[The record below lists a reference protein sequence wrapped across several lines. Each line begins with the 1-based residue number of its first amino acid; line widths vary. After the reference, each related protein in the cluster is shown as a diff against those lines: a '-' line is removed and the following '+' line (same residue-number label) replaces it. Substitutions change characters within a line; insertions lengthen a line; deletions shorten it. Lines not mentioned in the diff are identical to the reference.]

1 MDRRGEEQPGPVPLE
16 LARPSGDVRLRWSW
30 TEPNVWSDRMLTALE
45 NGVKG
50 GKWFSLV
57 DKVWARATLLQA
69 FYRVERNNSAA
80 GVDRQT
86 VAMFGARLD
95 EQLVRIHEQLRGAT
109 YEPAAVRRVY
119 IDKPGSKEKRPLGI
133 PTVRDRVVQ
142 NALRFALEP
151 VFEKEF
157 AEHSYGFRPGRGC
170 KDALRRVDE
179 LLKQGHRWVLDA
191 DLKRY
196 FDTIPHEALMERVME
211 RVSDGA
217 ILALLRSYLKQ
228 GVLEG
233 LSSWMPEEGTPQG
246 AVISPLLSNI
256 YLNPLDHRMSS
267 LGFEMVRYADD
278 FVVLCRSEEEARKAL
293 AEVGAWSAANGLTLH
308 PEKTR
313 LVDATLKG
321 GFDFLGYHFERG
333 YRWPSRKSE
342 TKLKEKL
349 RPKTRRTNGQSMQRI
364 IADVNRTVKGWFVYF
379 KQSHH
384 TIFAEFDGWIRGR
397 LRSILRK
404 RSKRKGR
411 GRGNDH
417 QRWPNAYFA
426 DLGLFSMQAAWTV
439 ASQSARR

>member
-1 MDRRGEEQPGPVPLE
+1 MDRRGEEQPGQVPEE
-16 LARPSGDVRLRWSW
+16 LARPSGDVRSRWSRTEPSVW
-30 TEPNVWSDRMLTALE
+30 TERMLTALE

-57 DKVWARATLLQA
+57 DKVWAPATLLEA
-69 FYRVERNNSAA
+69 FYRVEKNGGAA

-86 VAMFGARLD
+86 TEMFGKRLG
-95 EQLVRIHEQLRGAT
+95 ENLARIHEQLRSGT

-142 NALRFALEP
+142 NALRFVLEP
-151 VFEKEF
+151 IFEKEF

-170 KDALRRVDE
+170 KDALRRVDA
-179 LLKQGHRWVLDA
+179 LLKQGYTWVVDA

-196 FDTIPHEALMERVME
+196 FDTIPHDALMERVME
-211 RVSDGA
+211 RVSDGGV
-217 ILALLRSYLKQ
+217 LALLRSYLQQ
-228 GVLEG
+228 GVLDG
-233 LSSWMPEEGTPQG
+233 LSCWTPEEGTPQG

-256 YLNPLDHRMSS
+256 YLNPLDHRMAS

-278 FVVLCRSEEEARKAL
+278 FVVLCRSAEEARRAL
-293 AEVGAWSAANGLTLH
+293 EEVGAWSAANGLTLH

-342 TKLKEKL
+342 AKLKEKL
-349 RPKTRRTNGQSMQRI
+349 RPKTKRNNGHSMQCI
-364 IADVNRTVKGWFVYF
+364 IADVNRTAKGWFAYF
-379 KQSHH
+379 KQGHH
-384 TIFAEFDGWIRGR
+384 TTFPHLDGWIRGR

-411 GRGNDH
+411 GRGSDH

-426 DLGLFSMQAAWTV
+426 ALGFFSMQEAWAA
-439 ASQSARR
+439 ACQSARR

>member
-1 MDRRGEEQPGPVPLE
+1 MDRRGEEQPGQVPEE
-16 LARPSGDVRLRWSW
+16 LARPSGDVRSRWSW
-30 TEPNVWSDRMLTALE
+30 TEPSVWTERMLTALE
-45 NGVKG
+45 NGVRG

-57 DKVWARATLLQA
+57 DKVWAPATLLAA
-69 FYRVERNNSAA
+69 FYRVEKNSDAA

-86 VAMFGARLD
+86 TEMFGKRLG
-95 EQLVRIHEQLRGAT
+95 ENLARIHEQLRSGT

-133 PTVRDRVVQ
+133 PAVRDRVVQ
-142 NALRFALEP
+142 NALRFVLEP
-151 VFEKEF
+151 IFEKEF

-170 KDALRRVDE
+170 KDALRRVDA
-179 LLKQGHRWVLDA
+179 LLKQGYTWVVDA

-196 FDTIPHEALMERVME
+196 FDTIPHDALMERAME
-211 RVSDGA
+211 RVSDGGV
-217 ILALLRSYLKQ
+217 LALLRSYLQQ
-228 GVLEG
+228 GVLDG
-233 LSSWMPEEGTPQG
+233 LSCWTPEEGTPQG

-256 YLNPLDHRMSS
+256 YLNPLDHRMAS
-267 LGFEMVRYADD
+267 LGFEMARYADD
-278 FVVLCRSEEEARKAL
+278 FVVLCRSQEEAQRAL

-342 TKLKEKL
+342 GKLKENL
-349 RPKTRRTNGQSMQRI
+349 RPKTKRNNGHSMQCI
-364 IADVNRTVKGWFVYF
+364 IADVNRTAKGWFAYF
-379 KQSHH
+379 KHGHH
-384 TIFAEFDGWIRGR
+384 TTFPHLDGWIRGR

-411 GRGNDH
+411 GRGSDH

-426 DLGLFSMQAAWTV
+426 ALDFFSMQEAWAA